1 MGRRWYPGDVC
12 SLIPRMNRFA
22 YSLPLVSRPGI
33 PANLVVLVSIE
44 GNGNE
49 RQLLGSMELNTQD
62 FCEEPG
68 TIYGM

>member
-1 MGRRWYPGDVC
+1 MDG
-12 SLIPRMNRFA
+12 FA
-22 YSLPLVSRPGI
+22 YGLSIVSRPGI
-33 PANLVVLVSIE
+33 PANFMVLVSIE

-62 FCEEPG
+62 FREEPG